1 MNKSVFIDTA
11 YLIALINKDDRYH
24 DIAIDCSKDIS
35 AEKINLI
42 STELVLIETANFLTR
57 SKFKVQFSFY
67 LEKLRDGTLV
77 EKITDE
83 NLYLAW
89 SMYETFSDKQWS
101 MIDCYSFV
109 VMKKYDIKQAL
120 TTDKHFE
127 QAGFERL
134 LQ

>member
-11 YLIALINKDDRYH
+11 YLIALINKDDKYH
-24 DIAIDCSKDIS
+24 NIAINFSKDIS

-57 SKFKVQFSFY
+57 SKFRVQFPFY
-67 LEKLRDGTLV
+67 LKKVRNGTLI
-77 EKITDE
+77 EKIIDE
-83 NLYLAW
+83 NLELAW
-89 SMYETFSDKQWS
+89 SMYEKFSDKQWS
-101 MIDCYSFV
+101 MIDCYSFI

-120 TTDKHFE
+120 TTDKHFD

-134 LQ
+134 LK

>member
-1 MNKSVFIDTA
+1 MDKSVFIDTA

-24 DIAIDCSKDIS
+24 HIAIDYSKDIS
-35 AEKINLI
+35 AGKINLI

-57 SKFKVQFSFY
+57 SKFKAQFSFY
-67 LEKLRDGTLV
+67 LKKLRNGTLV
-77 EKITDE
+77 EKVTDE
-83 NLYLAW
+83 NLHLAW
-89 SMYETFSDKQWS
+89 SMYEKISDKEWS
-101 MIDCYSFV
+101 MVDCYSFI